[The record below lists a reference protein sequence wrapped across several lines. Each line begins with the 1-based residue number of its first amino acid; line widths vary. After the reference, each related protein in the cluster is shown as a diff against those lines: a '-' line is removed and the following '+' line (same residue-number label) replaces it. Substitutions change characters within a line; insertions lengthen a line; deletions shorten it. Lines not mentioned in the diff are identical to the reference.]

1 LALDKLSEEK
11 KMIHKDLLV
20 SDVLESF
27 EGVGEVFKVFGM
39 NCMGCAKAKTETL
52 EQAANGHGADLDKLL
67 MAIHNF
73 AKAQGGCG
81 GCGGCG
87 GR

>member
-1 LALDKLSEEK
+1 
-11 KMIHKDLLV
+11 MIHKDLLV
-20 SDVLESF
+20 SDVLEAF

-39 NCMGCAKAKTETL
+39 NCVGCAKAKAETL
-52 EQAANGHGADLDKLL
+52 EQAATGHGVDLDKLL
-67 MAIHNF
+67 AAIHNF